1 MYSRKIGRPAT
12 ARMLRA
18 NAIVVLLA
26 ISLSACNIGATP
38 APTVDVNAIYT
49 SAAETAL
56 ADLSQKLTQTAQA
69 ASPTPL
75 PTNTSL
81 PTNTPFA
88 TLALATPFGGG
99 TPLAGITP
107 LATPVGTLSG
117 PLCNDSAFIAD
128 VTIPDGTQMNPG
140 QDFEKIWAIQNSGTC
155 TWDEGYMLVFAS
167 GDDLDGYTIEIK
179 KAADFVDPGET
190 INFKMNLTA
199 SLQKRE
205 YTGCWRMKD
214 DGGYFFGTYLCVNI
228 VVQ

>member
-1 MYSRKIGRPAT
+1 MYSRNIGRPAT
-12 ARMLRA
+12 ARILRA
-18 NAIVVLLA
+18 SAIVVLLA
-26 ISLSACNIGATP
+26 MSLSACNIGATP

-88 TLALATPFGGG
+88 TLSLATPFGGG

-128 VTIPDGTQMNPG
+128 VTIPDGTHMKPG

-155 TWDEGYMLVFAS
+155 TWDEGYALVFAS
-167 GDDLDGYTIEIK
+167 GDDLDGYTIEIN

-199 SLQKRE
+199 SVTKRE
-205 YTGCWRMKD
+205 YTGCWKMQD
-214 DGGYFFGTYLCVNI
+214 DGGHFFGTFLCVNI
-228 VVQ
+228 IVD

>member
-1 MYSRKIGRPAT
+1 MYLRKSGRPAS
-12 ARMLRA
+12 ARTLRA
-18 NAIVVLLA
+18 SAIVILLA

-56 ADLSQKLTQTAQA
+56 ADLSRKLTQTAQA

-99 TPLAGITP
+99 TPLAIIP

-128 VTIPDGTQMNPG
+128 VTIPDGTEMNPG

-155 TWDEGYMLVFAS
+155 KWDEGYALVFAS
-167 GDDLDGYTIEIK
+167 GDDLDGYAIEIK
-179 KAADFVDPGET
+179 KSADFVDPGET

-199 SLQKRE
+199 SVAKRE

-214 DGGYFFGTYLCVNI
+214 DGGYYFGTYLCVNI
-228 VVQ
+228 VVH

>member
-1 MYSRKIGRPAT
+1 MYSRKIGRLAS
-12 ARMLRA
+12 ARSMRA
-18 NAIVVLLA
+18 LAIFSLLA
-26 ISLSACNIGATP
+26 LSLSACNIGATP

-88 TLALATPFGGG
+88 TLALSTPFGGG

-128 VTIPDGTQMNPG
+128 VTIPDGTHMNPG

-155 TWDEGYMLVFAS
+155 TWDEGYALVFAS

-179 KAADFVDPGET
+179 KSADFVDPGET

-199 SLQKRE
+199 SVAKRE
-205 YTGCWRMKD
+205 YTGCWKMQD
-214 DGGYFFGTYLCVNI
+214 DGGHFFGTFLCVNI
-228 VVQ
+228 IVP